1 MNLTITKEVEVDID
15 VDDVINDITDRD
27 LEKIGLYRISNPI
40 KARDGDVSNSETTE
54 NAWLAVR
61 TLVRHGDYA
70 GLLNKLNTMAW
81 NQAGIMIPIAPTLK
95 VARA

>member
-1 MNLTITKEVEVDID
+1 MSLTITKEVEVDID
-15 VDDVINDITDRD
+15 VDVIIDALTDRE
-27 LEKIGLYRISNPI
+27 LGKIGLYRINKTTAAS
-40 KARDGDVSNSETTE
+40 DGGADDDTMED
-54 NAWLAVR
+54 AWLEVR